1 MLSYNEIQPV
11 KNERELFLEKYP
23 KHCFKP
29 IGEHPAKNESG
40 AITGF
45 ILFSNSTQKIV
56 LVPRYK
62 GDVGYADVLYIF
74 DRNIETAAIT
84 LSGKS
89 HIDGYDLLKMF
100 R

>member
-11 KNERELFLEKYP
+11 KNDRELFLEKYP

-29 IGEHPAKNESG
+29 LDKHVAENESG
-40 AITGF
+40 TITGF
-45 ILFSNSTQKIV
+45 ILFSNSNQKIV

-62 GDVGYADVLYIF
+62 NDAGYTDVLYIF
-74 DRNIETAAIT
+74 DRNVERAVIV